1 MLVNENLKVYDFIN
15 VKYKDLLWGLRFV
28 RLEETWQDISNEEL
42 SKVRIA
48 LIDSGVDAK
57 HEDLIGSISKGY
69 NFIDNNTDTKDEFGH
84 GTRIAG
90 VIVANKNNNT
100 GIAGVASGAQI
111 VPLKVMNSSG
121 RASIKNV
128 IRAIEWCIKEDI
140 DIINL
145 SIGYKKDVESLINYN
160 SQYHDKERQVIEEAL
175 EKGITIVSSVGNNR
189 NAPMNYPAC
198 FKGVISVASYG
209 IYSNNLEIYP
219 APKNSKCSN
228 KTIYAPGEY
237 IYTTE
242 IGNKYMYEF
251 GSSIAC
257 GFVTGAIALMK
268 SRNKNLKPSE
278 IQEILIKSS
287 TKIENKKMNILNI
300 DYAFKLANL

>member
-1 MLVNENLKVYDFIN
+1 
-15 VKYKDLLWGLRFV
+15 
-28 RLEETWQDISNEEL
+28 
-42 SKVRIA
+42 
-48 LIDSGVDAK
+48 
-57 HEDLIGSISKGY
+57 
-69 NFIDNNTDTKDEFGH
+69 
-84 GTRIAG
+84 
-90 VIVANKNNNT
+90 
-100 GIAGVASGAQI
+100 
-111 VPLKVMNSSG
+111 
-121 RASIKNV
+121 
-128 IRAIEWCIKEDI
+128 
-140 DIINL
+140 
-145 SIGYKKDVESLINYN
+145 
-160 SQYHDKERQVIEEAL
+160 
-175 EKGITIVSSVGNNR
+175 
-189 NAPMNYPAC
+189 MNYPAC